1 MNNNNVPNNLWYTN
15 NHEWLRLEGT
25 IGYIGITDF
34 AQGELGDIVYI
45 EMPSIEKI
53 IQQEEVFGTIEAVK
67 AVSDLYM
74 PITGTILEVNNL
86 LADKPHLINQSPYQ
100 EGWIIKISI
109 PDTNTTK
116 LLDSASYLD
125 LIQQG

>member
-25 IGYIGITDF
+25 IGYVGITNF

-53 IQQEEVFGTIEAVK
+53 IQQEEIFGTIEAVK

-74 PITGTILEVNNL
+74 PITGT
-86 LADKPHLINQSPYQ
+86 S
-100 EGWIIKISI
+100 
-109 PDTNTTK
+109 T
-116 LLDSASYLD
+116 
-125 LIQQG
+125 